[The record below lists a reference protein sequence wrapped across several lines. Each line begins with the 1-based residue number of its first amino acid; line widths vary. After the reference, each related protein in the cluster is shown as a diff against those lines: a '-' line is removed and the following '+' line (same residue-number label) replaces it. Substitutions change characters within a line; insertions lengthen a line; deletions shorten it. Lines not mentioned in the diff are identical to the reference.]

1 MNQPDEQSAGADSE
15 SDPKQPEPTEL
26 AVDAA
31 ATGDDEQHSDALPR
45 FVTKLAP
52 LEEQVGVHVIT
63 ALQHPK
69 TLAVLTTVAT
79 DGGGGQQV
87 VSIALDA
94 DRFEQIQRLLATAP
108 KAGKRRVR
116 CVGFH
121 CHFEDDDPG
130 DDDES
135 GSSAE

>member
-1 MNQPDEQSAGADSE
+1 MNEPDEQPAGADSE
-15 SDPKQPEPTEL
+15 NDPKQPEPTEL

-31 ATGDDEQHSDALPR
+31 ATGDDEQHSGALPR

-69 TLAVLTTVAT
+69 TFAVMTTVAT

-94 DRFEQIQRLLATAP
+94 DRFGQIQKLLATAP
-108 KAGKRRVR
+108 REGKRRVR

-121 CHFEDDDPG
+121 CHFEDDDAV

-135 GSSAE
+135 GSAVE

>member
-1 MNQPDEQSAGADSE
+1 MNQSDEQPAGADSE
-15 SDPKQPEPTEL
+15 SDPKQSEATEI

-31 ATGDDEQHSDALPR
+31 ATGDDEQHSGALPK

-94 DRFEQIQRLLATAP
+94 DRFEQIQKLLATAP
-108 KAGKRRVR
+108 RAGKRRVR

-121 CHFEDDDPG
+121 CHFEDDTPA
-130 DDDES
+130 DDES
-135 GSSAE
+135 GSDAE